1 MRYLSLSWKVL
12 LLMKVLLFLVLI
24 CFTSLSFLHIN
35 DQFSRQQEQKRIQG
49 QQYFQQYNYAV
60 EQRLLTWFQTFTDL
74 QNLEKVNSF
83 NDFAQELASQ
93 SESLQVNFGLKQ
105 LTLFDQ
111 NQQLLYQFNPDS
123 LPSSQNLS
131 AQVLQLQ
138 QPKSSIFCLEQCYKQ
153 LGIPLLN
160 KRGEVAVLI
169 MTIDL
174 SDVLLNLNQTLNLDV
189 AIISIQPSLPWQ
201 KKLKIVQA
209 SNHSLV
215 QRLYNETDK
224 DIKLSTVQQH
234 GLIKTVDDKVYYL
247 QLIDL
252 DSNADSFY
260 LLLMLEDISTIMQD
274 NRRYRQQILLLALIS
289 LILLLLLIWLTTR
302 RMSQRI
308 LQLAQALPLL
318 AKRQYSQFRQQSQ
331 IKQGLFQDELTTFQQ
346 SVTSLANELE
356 QLDKK
361 LVKNTAKLH
370 KMAMIDNLTGLGNR
384 NRLQHDL
391 SQALLAL
398 LNKADYV
405 GLIFLDLDNFKNVNN
420 SRSHTVG
427 DQLLVAVANRLQQ
440 LNTLATIYRV
450 GGDEF
455 ALLLTGISSVASA
468 EKIAQQVQT
477 LFIQPFITQS
487 SQLTLSA
494 SIGISLTKDTNSS
507 AAELTRQADLAM
519 YQSKQQGRNCYYL
532 FTDQMSIDLA
542 ERLQLE
548 AELKQA
554 ITAQQF
560 SLSLQP
566 KVCLTTASLHSFEA
580 LIRWQHPTRG
590 TVAPDIFIEA
600 LERAQLMVAVG
611 YWVFERCCQL
621 SVQMMQQGLTDVTI
635 AVNLS
640 ATQFLQADLAEKFAQ
655 LLTKYQLS
663 GERFELELTESTLV
677 INVNQTLDMMHQ
689 LKDLG
694 FTFAIDDFGTGYSSL
709 NYLKRMPVDIIKID
723 KSFVQGMQENEADL
737 QIVSSTI
744 AMVHKLGLKVV
755 AEGVETAENVAQL
768 QAFQCDILQGYY
780 FARPIPETQI
790 NDFIKQVL
798 IEQWPQALLNE

>member
-12 LLMKVLLFLVLI
+12 LLMQVLLFLVLI

-35 DQFSRQQEQKRIQG
+35 EQFSRQQEQKRIQG

-60 EQRLLTWFQTFTDL
+60 EQQLLTWFQTFTDL
-74 QNLEKVNSF
+74 QNKNKNNNF
-83 NDFAQELASQ
+83 NDFAQEIASQ

-105 LTLFDQ
+105 LSLFDQ
-111 NQQLLYQFNPDS
+111 NQQLLYQFNPKG
-123 LPSSQNLS
+123 LAASQHLS

-160 KRGEVAVLI
+160 RQGEVAVLI
-169 MTIDL
+169 MTTDL
-174 SDVLLNLNQTLNLDV
+174 TDVLLNLHQTLNIEV

-201 KKLKIVQA
+201 QQFKIVQA
-209 SNHSLV
+209 SDHALV

-224 DIKLSTVQQH
+224 DIKLSTIQQH
-234 GLIKTVDDKVYYL
+234 GLIREVDDKVYYL

-252 DSNADSFY
+252 DDDADSIH
-260 LLLMLEDISTIMQD
+260 LLLMLEDISTVMQD
-274 NRRYRQQILLLALIS
+274 NRRYQQQILLLALAS
-289 LILLLLLIWLTTR
+289 LILLLLLIWVTTR

-331 IKQGLFQDELTTFQQ
+331 IKTGLFPDELTTFQQ

-356 QLDKK
+356 QLDEK
-361 LVKNTAKLH
+361 LVKNTAELH
-370 KMAMIDNLTGLGNR
+370 KMAMFDSLTGLGNR
-384 NRLQHDL
+384 NSLQHDL
-391 SQALLAL
+391 SQALLEL
-398 LNKADYV
+398 VNKIDYV
-405 GLIFLDLDNFKNVNN
+405 GLVFLDLDNFKNVNN

-427 DQLLVAVANRLQQ
+427 DQLLVAVAKRLQQ
-440 LNTLATIYRV
+440 LSSLATIYRV

-455 ALLLTGISSVASA
+455 ALLLTALSGPASA
-468 EKIAQQVQT
+468 EQVAQQLQT
-477 LFIQPFITQS
+477 LFIEPFSTPS

-494 SIGISLTKDTNSS
+494 SIGISLTKDANSS

-532 FTDQMSIDLA
+532 FTEQMSTDLA

-554 ITAQQF
+554 IKEQQF

-566 KVCLTTASLHSFEA
+566 KVCLTKHRLHSFEA

-590 TVAPDIFIEA
+590 AVPPDVFIEA
-600 LERAQLMVAVG
+600 LEQAQLMVAVG

-621 SVQMMQQGLTDVTI
+621 SVQMMQQGLTGVTI

-640 ATQFLQADLAEKFAQ
+640 ATQFLQADLAEQFSQ
-655 LLTKYQLS
+655 LLDKYQLS

-677 INVNQTLDMMHQ
+677 NNISQTLDMMYQ

-709 NYLKRMPVDIIKID
+709 NYLKRMPVDTIKID

-737 QIVSSTI
+737 QIVISTI

-768 QAFQCDILQGYY
+768 QGFQCDILQGYY
-780 FARPIPETQI
+780 FSRPIPETQI

-798 IEQWPQALLNE
+798 IEQWPQALLK